1 MSDDEDLHE
10 MDQISIDDDDDDGS
24 TSDHLPTEEMIVT
37 TTHHHHQNGIESIT
51 EETTDNTILSKCLP
65 ALKKFFTQRLIDN
78 IVEVYGQDILPHLS
92 SLSTTLWS
100 IIITKRIS
108 GISLGMIEI
117 DYYYNPDNKKF
128 RNRGEVIAF
137 LGITPALKK
146 NTRYITRE
154 QCYLC
159 ACEHREK
166 ILLSQQLPYY
176 SYNIE
181 EIRYENNEIVIIPSM
196 TTTITTTTTL
206 PPLGIGE
213 RGFFAMG
220 NITILSWGT
229 IITTHPAFHTNHQ
242 IYPLGFRC
250 LRQEHDTFLEKVVDC
265 LCEIDALC
273 RLTPTSTTTTSSS
286 SSMTS
291 GGNGND
297 DGLVIFSSLL
307 PSLQADIL
315 AHAEERIIEPIF
327 RISVQWTLPNGA
339 KTVKVYEARSPQYA
353 WQGAMLEHIGLE
365 GDIPKE
371 CLLSNQDGKKEAS
384 QRVQFLHHSH
394 SQDDGCCYPILPID
408 EEENSL
414 RSKIR
419 NLRRNYFRVIRNEQ
433 ACGNKEALRPRLLKE
448 ALDTFGDDSIHRLIE
463 GLTGS
468 RQCEGYHYY
477 DAREHLSGLKAV
489 WQEYGVLTKRV
500 KHLDSVIRQQAMQSL
515 LHGGNGS
522 NAQKARNHKARDLEK
537 ATSMIR
543 VVVSKEMKKRK
554 DEVMPILQ
562 MVYQREEDYHSL
574 HNLLPG
580 LKGKRSLQQ
589 SQQQVAPKVVVAAG
603 GGGGGGDSETSRPE
617 PIAEDFFQAIIG
629 NHPILASVKQR
640 FGRFVQLPSLNP
652 MVGSNEHLLGLD
664 IAESQLAGLRLP
676 LNLLTWREITRLVMM
691 SKLGKDCGLTDLDVS
706 TLLKGRGYS
715 TSPDALDKKAL
726 KLARKRILWLALPSS
741 RQDVQETISGGT
753 TLSGM
758 IVRLPALPRVWFDP
772 LPYAEFLLTTLKKTP
787 FEEDYLLPTF
797 LPYLYYLLLILYGK
811 GNETMKKLQMLTLG
825 SLIDQQGGKR
835 MKLMNSHRAS
845 LLRPHLMNLLNDIVT
860 NPPPPSSTTTSSTLS
875 STSTSSSTSNGS
887 GGKTTPT
894 QRPRLVLP
902 VVNMD
907 IESVLTMLRREQKAI
922 ANTTLLANVARRGS
936 AGGGGG
942 GGVNGVLD
950 TGVNDLDNGESSVI
964 DTSLVTTEEVVA
976 GSGQGSGSEG
986 VVEEQDDSQL
996 ATALPLALLR
1006 CYLALR
1012 ALYDHPESSLLRS
1025 FLPTTNMTGY
1035 RRRVEY
1041 PYLTLDDIRNH
1052 LVTGGYTTLSKPIT
1066 QFYLDVWYVLE
1077 TASLASLDHLI
1088 NRTLLSKLNA
1098 YFERVFFE
1106 MVLCLEDPII
1116 YADACP
1122 ICRSE
1127 QSVSNH
1133 QAACCE
1139 RCEGV
1144 YHIHCLDPPL
1154 PIPPRCEWL
1163 CPFCIEQ
1170 RSVAQAHPYRMVTV
1184 QHPMISD
1191 CQGVV
1196 VAIDQVRHRLV
1207 FTIDFTTTRE
1217 VWSANKVYQY
1227 TTSTHPILPPGY
1239 HIEDYDY
1246 VSGLIHAYTGYGS
1259 SPPWSPWPTLFLTTL
1274 SKGANQLDTTREEET
1289 RLYWEAITLL
1299 SSAEDS
1305 LSHTLT
1311 VSYTPEEWVVLLRGM
1326 IYLAMR
1332 CDSVLVQSAM
1342 PSGLAEDQERLVK
1355 ATLDHL
1361 AGPSSTNATTLTG
1374 GSSSSGGGGAAG
1386 TTSGVVQG
1394 SAKKGRG
1401 RGRRKK
1407 EDIHGELL
1415 ALNGEEEV
1423 ITSTPQPPEED
1434 DEEEEVVAEQEEE
1447 EDDRPIGRLFSTKT
1461 PSKRKFKEVK
1471 RGGGGGGSAS
1481 KKKSRKM
1488 VAAPPRTSLA
1498 SNASV
1503 TSLTETPSQS
1513 VAGDSSESENDL
1525 DDDQEEEQEVVD
1537 GEEEQEEEELA
1548 DGRASSD
1555 EGSSVMDLD
1564 QVSETSD
1571 EIDKWLA
1578 EEEDD
1583 GDDQEVEE
1591 EEEGGLASSATST
1604 SSSSSSDDDDDDDD
1618 SSIDKKPLSLVT
1630 LYQRWLWE
1638 VKGRED
1644 ALQTH
1649 LTLCQAARTLD
1660 LDYRTG
1666 VAVEESRPVVAK
1678 HLGEFWPMAK
1688 HALVKSCLCKP
1699 PEGSEALVRIWA
1711 NAFQEKLLA
1720 LSSDQQQQEAEQE
1733 EVVVVVAVCSLCG
1746 QREDDL
1752 CSPFVHLVPSPT
1764 EIRVGES
1771 NKRALW
1777 PLAKPSLVN
1786 NKSNKGGKA
1795 KGGGGGVK
1803 QEEVVGEG
1811 RGSTISSQDD
1821 VVAGGGGGEVEEGPL
1836 AHLYCADAMHAWRA
1850 SRPPEHY
1857 RSGEK
1862 LILAER
1868 LLPSAYG
1875 SQVALGL
1882 DRNGDLYYHLAT
1894 LTPPLLLVLRVAGSS
1909 PSSSSSSSNTT
1920 NEGALPSQQ
1929 EEGSVRGSGQGVQQQ
1944 QQQHIWSV
1952 YSREQDRVA
1961 LYHWLSTAHPQ
1972 EKVVRDLLGQR
1983 VFLSTLSRDFFWP
1996 VEVISRQFTGLGSQ
2010 GYWKYRIRLEEHC
2023 LTATTT
2029 SNTTSS
2035 STTPPNC
2042 GMNVIT
2048 SSSTGLIEEMD
2059 IREEFLLSSEEVMT
2073 LHTRTTLPS
2082 PPPTTSTTTSTMSAM
2097 TTASWEGGGQWSHR
2111 HLYNRNHSLNAP
2123 TLLLSLQAVAFL
2135 TRSDRACGSRPTL
2148 TFPFSSISSLSSS
2161 SSTTSSSTPAALLE
2175 MLKHAMFLIEAAL
2188 PMGSVD
2194 DSHEDR
2200 WMDDFVL
2207 SWRESVSLANDATAL
2222 MQCQLMLEYG
2232 IRTAWLK
2239 PSGLKMF
2246 SSLPSR
2252 LHCLRHATYALV
2264 ALRIFILDQTIKY
2277 DKVGNSGS
2285 GSSSG
2290 GNATSVEGGSSASK
2304 KNSKK
2309 SSTSSSSSSSKTATT

>member
-1 MSDDEDLHE
+1 
-10 MDQISIDDDDDDGS
+10 
-24 TSDHLPTEEMIVT
+24 
-37 TTHHHHQNGIESIT
+37 
-51 EETTDNTILSKCLP
+51 
-65 ALKKFFTQRLIDN
+65 
-78 IVEVYGQDILPHLS
+78 
-92 SLSTTLWS
+92 
-100 IIITKRIS
+100 
-108 GISLGMIEI
+108 
-117 DYYYNPDNKKF
+117 
-128 RNRGEVIAF
+128 
-137 LGITPALKK
+137 
-146 NTRYITRE
+146 
-154 QCYLC
+154 
-159 ACEHREK
+159 
-166 ILLSQQLPYY
+166 
-176 SYNIE
+176 
-181 EIRYENNEIVIIPSM
+181 M

-522 NAQKARNHKARDLEK
+522 NGGGGGSGGGGSQSYPPSSSSSVTTTTTTGNTTTSSGRRGSGKQHSSQQGHDNNSKKEDEVDGKELKILLSTAQKARNHKARDLEK

-617 PIAEDFFQAIIG
+617 PIAGTFMLPGELMSQILEIWVWLNTYRDHLSQQTSSTTTSATTSTNSGSSMVIPGLEDFFQAIIG

-652 MVGSNEHLLGLD
+652 MVGSNGSSSGGGGGGGGDGSTTTTTTTTTTTSSGRKASKETTTTTTKGIDSVDGKDGSTLLHQLACMLTTLFLPDLEHLLGLD

-1025 FLPTTNMTGY
+1025 FLPTTNMT
-1035 RRRVEY
+1035 
-1041 PYLTLDDIRNH
+1041 
-1052 LVTGGYTTLSKPIT
+1052 
-1066 QFYLDVWYVLE
+1066 
-1077 TASLASLDHLI
+1077 
-1088 NRTLLSKLNA
+1088 
-1098 YFERVFFE
+1098 
-1106 MVLCLEDPII
+1106 
-1116 YADACP
+1116 
-1122 ICRSE
+1122 
-1127 QSVSNH
+1127 
-1133 QAACCE
+1133 
-1139 RCEGV
+1139 
-1144 YHIHCLDPPL
+1144 DPPL

-1461 PSKRKFKEVK
+1461 PSKRKFKE
-1471 RGGGGGGSAS
+1471 
-1481 KKKSRKM
+1481 
-1488 VAAPPRTSLA
+1488 
-1498 SNASV
+1498 
-1503 TSLTETPSQS
+1503 
-1513 VAGDSSESENDL
+1513 
-1525 DDDQEEEQEVVD
+1525 EEEQEVVD

-1972 EKVVRDLLGQR
+1972 EKVVRDLLGHLYPHLLTSTTATPSSASNGSGNGSSSKESAQQDGWLALPALPRRSDARYPVGQR

-2161 SSTTSSSTPAALLE
+2161 SSTTCSSTPAALLE

-2290 GNATSVEGGSSASK
+2290 
-2304 KNSKK
+2304 
-2309 SSTSSSSSSSKTATT
+2309 